1 MPGFFVLTGKTFE
14 SVPEGTARAPGTDRA
29 EKTGARRA
37 RLIRDQY
44 KALFR
49 RYGNRPPE
57 RVFLSAGRGPARGMH
72 GTDKNEVVLK
82 KHGVFPQRHPCAV
95 FVMRTAYVRTQEN
108 EVACKKYC
116 PSRQLRKLRMNPKE
130 LRVCVSVYLHALH
143 IHAAFFTSLY
153 IPQKHQ
159 PRVGTRHARGNL
171 SCSSQCAQCGFAVD
185 ISEKPAM
192 LPQYKDLQVGI
203 LRIIDGNGAQL

>member
-14 SVPEGTARAPGTDRA
+14 SVPEGTARTPGTDRA

-49 RYGNRPPE
+49 RYGNRPPQ
-57 RVFLSAGRGPARGMH
+57 RVFLSALRGPARGMH

-82 KHGVFPQRHPCAV
+82 KHGVFPQRHPVPFLLCGL
-95 FVMRTAYVRTQEN
+95 RTYVCTQEN

-116 PSRQLRKLRMNPKE
+116 PSRQLRELRKNPKE
-130 LRVCVSVYLHALH
+130 LRVCVSVYFHALRV
-143 IHAAFFTSLY
+143 HAAFFTSLY
-153 IPQKHQ
+153 ILALR
-159 PRVGTRHARGNL
+159 RVTAYVCTYAGN
-171 SCSSQCAQCGFAVD
+171 
-185 ISEKPAM
+185 
-192 LPQYKDLQVGI
+192 
-203 LRIIDGNGAQL
+203 